1 MARFLLKLRAA
12 GIARMNMTN
21 KGRMVFR
28 RECELTGTK
37 SAFCPP
43 RHGKAVFRTSAVS
56 LAYITRAGGGVG
68 RSQEY
73 TAK

>member
-1 MARFLLKLRAA
+1 MAHFLLKHGVA
-12 GIARMNMTN
+12 GKTRMNMTS
-21 KGRMVFR
+21 KGRTVFR

-37 SAFCPP
+37 SALRRP
-43 RHGKAVFRTSAVS
+43 RHGKAVFRTSAGS
-56 LAYITRAGGGVG
+56 LAYITGSGGGVG